1 MPHHLSRRRGHALT
15 LAGATAALLV
25 LSSPAVALTATHQQS
40 TIASG
45 EPSAAHDRPSNTPST
60 GRAALRVAARQQGKP
75 YRYGAAGPASFD
87 CSGLTMYVYGKLG
100 ISLPLN
106 AQQQYS
112 AIPHVSRL
120 AMRAGDLVFVRQ
132 HGTITHVGIYAG
144 EHRWWVAPHSGTVVT
159 KQRIYTSHIV
169 VGRPS

>member
-1 MPHHLSRRRGHALT
+1 MRHVLSRGWIHALT
-15 LAGATAALLV
+15 LAHVTASLLV
-25 LSSPAVALTATHQQS
+25 LSSPAVALTATPAQS
-40 TIASG
+40 ASASS
-45 EPSAAHDRPSNTPST
+45 EYSAAGATQPSTPSI
-60 GRAALRVAARQQGKP
+60 GRAALRLAARQQGKP

-100 ISLPLN
+100 VSLPHN
-106 AQQQYS
+106 AQQQYA